1 MDVYYRD
8 CASSTNKEKICR
20 QVSKEPYVPNIGD
33 GRNQCIDDAK
43 YSQWHR
49 QMEAMQHAVQSQA
62 YRRLSGF

>member
-1 MDVYYRD
+1 MDVYYRGCTVPAD
-8 CASSTNKEKICR
+8 KQKICL

-33 GRNQCIDDAK
+33 GRNQCIDYAK

-62 YRRLSGF
+62 YRKLSGF